1 MNSQS
6 QAKSPERLRAMVAG
20 TLANFQHPTLKHNLT
35 ALKAL
40 HHVAWLDD
48 TVHIELQMPFVWSSA
63 FEALKEQCSAELLRI
78 TGAKAIDWKLTH
90 SIATLKRVKNQP
102 GVNGVKNII
111 AISSGKGGVGKSSTA
126 VNLALALAAE
136 GAKVGILDADIYGPS
151 IPTMLGAEDSRPTSP
166 DGTHMA
172 PIMKYG
178 LATNSIGYL
187 VTDDNAMVWRGPM
200 ASKALMQMLQETL
213 WPDLDYLVLD
223 MPPGTGDIQLTLAQN
238 IPVTGAVVVTTPQDI
253 ALIDAKKGIVMF
265 EKVEVPVLGI
275 VENMSMHI
283 CSNCGHHE
291 PIFGTGGAQKLAE
304 KYHTQLLGQLPLH
317 ITLREDLDNG
327 TPTVVARPDSE
338 FTDIY
343 RQLAGRPRCTG
354 RRSDPRV
361 RLPSAPFKAAASASP
376 VSALGRRALCFDGP
390 AMTLVEAQGVFIFH
404 QALQRSAGGK
414 GPFDLR
420 QQRATD
426 MFCLASRGRQ
436 TDGEGN
442 YRRSIRRQRPPAGRR
457 IPRPTAV
464 HPRWR
469 HRNLPAAA
477 AAEEVTINC
486 APAGR
491 SGAAP
496 ESPLARR
503 GGRGDCADQRW

>member
-63 FEALKEQCSAELLRI
+63 FEVLKEQCSAELLRI

-172 PIMKYG
+172 PIIKYG
-178 LATNSIGYL
+178 SATNSIGYL

-200 ASKALMQMLQETL
+200 ASKALMQMLQETQ

-223 MPPGTGDIQLTLAQN
+223 MPPGTGRHPAD
-238 IPVTGAVVVTTPQDI
+238 PGAEHSGDRC
-253 ALIDAKKGIVMF
+253 G
-265 EKVEVPVLGI
+265 G
-275 VENMSMHI
+275 
-283 CSNCGHHE
+283 GHHAAGHRADRRQKRHRDVRE
-291 PIFGTGGAQKLAE
+291 SGSAGAGDRGKHEHAYLQ
-304 KYHTQLLGQLPLH
+304 QLRAPRAY
-317 ITLREDLDNG
+317 LRH
-327 TPTVVARPDSE
+327 R
-338 FTDIY
+338 
-343 RQLAGRPRCTG
+343 
-354 RRSDPRV
+354 
-361 RLPSAPFKAAASASP
+361 
-376 VSALGRRALCFDGP
+376 RRA
-390 AMTLVEAQGVFIFH
+390 
-404 QALQRSAGGK
+404 K
-414 GPFDLR
+414 
-420 QQRATD
+420 
-426 MFCLASRGRQ
+426 
-436 TDGEGN
+436 N
-442 YRRSIRRQRPPAGRR
+442 W
-457 IPRPTAV
+457 PRNTA
-464 HPRWR
+464 PSCWS
-469 HRNLPAAA
+469 AAA
-477 AAEEVTINC
+477 AYYA
-486 APAGR
+486 AGR
-491 SGAAP
+491 SG
-496 ESPLARR
+496 
-503 GGRGDCADQRW
+503 